1 MLTARSVTLAIA
13 ALGAAC
19 FDCTFAEPARARSVK
34 ACSTISKQELAS
46 CKAATASDKAIALAK
61 CANMSDPTAIK
72 ACKGQASSDAADE
85 AGNCKDERDLRATVC
100 GRLGEAPYTPDF
112 SPQHFTTS
120 TTIDNP
126 LFPLVP
132 GTTFIYEGQTADGFE
147 HDEFSVTHDTKV
159 IDGVTCVEV
168 HDTAKLDGVL
178 SEDTRDWFAQDDAGN
193 VWYCGENTATVLDGL
208 PQSLEGSWTGGVD
221 GAQPGII
228 MEASPM
234 IGDFYRQEFLVGE
247 AEDMA
252 EVKSLTDSAMVPF
265 GTFAN
270 DCLRT
275 EETSTLSPGDVENKY
290 YVTNVGNVL
299 TVDVATGERSELI
312 AITTGN

>member
-1 MLTARSVTLAIA
+1 MFASRSITLALA
-13 ALGAAC
+13 ALASAF
-19 FDCTFAEPARARSVK
+19 FDCTFAEPVRAKSVK

-46 CKAATASDKAIALAK
+46 CKATTASDKALALAK
-61 CANMSDPTAIK
+61 CANMSDPAAIK
-72 ACKGQASSDAADE
+72 TCKDQASSDAADE
-85 AGNCKDERDLRATVC
+85 ASNCKDERHLRTTVC
-100 GRLGEAPYTPDF
+100 DRLGEAPYTPAF
-112 SPQHFTTS
+112 VPASFTHS

-132 GTTFIYEGQTADGFE
+132 GTTFVYEGQTADGFE
-147 HDEFSVTHDTKV
+147 HDEFAVTHDTKL
-159 IDGVTCVEV
+159 IDGITCVEV

-178 SEDTRDWFAQDDAGN
+178 SEDTRDWFAQDDTGN

-208 PQSLEGSWTGGVD
+208 PQSLDGSWTAGVD

-228 MEASPM
+228 MEASPAV
-234 IGDFYRQEFLVGE
+234 GDFYRQEFLVGE

-252 EVKSLTDSAMVPF
+252 EVQSLTDSAMVPF
-265 GTFAN
+265 GTFN
-270 DCLRT
+270 DDCLKT
-275 EETSTLSPGDVENKY
+275 EETSTLAPGDVEHKY
-290 YVTNVGNVL
+290 YVANVGNVL